1 MDLFLIAA
9 LFVGATVLFAMS
21 IWNYNRKD
29 STESARLNQRLDSF
43 ESQYKQ
49 LENLVGQ
56 NVSTV
61 VQCKMRLEK
70 FDQDVELVREQMGD
84 TREKQIQLREVL
96 ANKRPVLKMPQ
107 GPIQVELYAG
117 NPKAATPTKL
127 MKKIKGQLGEVSK

>member
-29 STESARLNQRLDSF
+29 STESARLNQRLDTF
-43 ESQYKQ
+43 ESKYKQ

-70 FDQDVELVREQMGD
+70 FDQDVELVREQMSD
-84 TREKQIQLREVL
+84 TREKQILLKETL
-96 ANKRPVLKMPQ
+96 ASKRPVIRMPQ
-107 GPIQVELYAG
+107 GPIAVELYAG

-127 MKKIKGQLGEVSK
+127 MKKIKQQIDTVSK